1 MAKKPKKANKETKA
15 KEEKTEVIERKSLL
29 EEFKEFILRGNV
41 IELAVGL
48 TVGTAF
54 TALIKSLV
62 DNVIMPPI
70 GLLLSGE
77 AFAELY
83 VNLSGQTFE
92 SLAAA
97 EEAGAP
103 ILKYGLFLSDLI
115 NFLIIAL
122 VIFFLIKV
130 MNRFYEHA
138 KQN

>member
-1 MAKKPKKANKETKA
+1 MAKETKKQKTKQK
-15 KEEKTEVIERKSLL
+15 KEKIEKKPIW

-48 TVGTAF
+48 TVGAAF
-54 TALIKSLV
+54 TTLVKSLV
-62 DNVIMPPI
+62 DNVVMPPI

-83 VNLSGQTFE
+83 INLSNQSYE

-103 ILKYGLFLSDLI
+103 VLKYGQFIGDLL
-115 NFLIIAL
+115 NFVIIAL

-130 MNRFYEHA
+130 VNRFYRRAEA
-138 KQN
+138 EE